1 MMLICEFAYSS
12 ICIRFAYLYDIFMSR
27 VKRGKIASKRR
38 KKVLKA
44 AKGFMWRRKSNYR
57 AAKEALLKAGKYA
70 YRDRRTKKRTFRNL
84 WILRLNA
91 ALRERGEKYS
101 AFIKKMSDKKIALD
115 RKVLSEMAM
124 KYPEQFGKFVE
135 KVRE

>member
-1 MMLICEFAYSS
+1 
-12 ICIRFAYLYDIFMSR
+12 MSR

>member
-1 MMLICEFAYSS
+1 
-12 ICIRFAYLYDIFMSR
+12 MSR

-44 AKGFMWRRKSNYR
+44 AKGFMWRRKSTYR

-70 YRDRRTKKRTFRNL
+70 YRDRRNKKRTFRRL

-91 ALRERGEKYS
+91 ALRENGEKYS
-101 AFIKKMSDKKIALD
+101 AFIKKLSDKKIAID
-115 RKVLSEMAM
+115 RKVLSQMA
-124 KYPEQFGKFVE
+124 VE
-135 KVRE
+135 YSNEFKKLVESVK